1 MSIETH
7 VHRFIPGTTAGAPTL
22 LLLHGTGGDENS
34 LLPIA
39 ERIAPGA
46 AMLGVRGNVSEYGSN
61 RYFRRVAEGVFD
73 IEDLIKRTQE
83 LADFV
88 EAAAQRYSFALSSV
102 MAVGYSNGA
111 NIAASTLLLR
121 PGVIQRAVLFR
132 AMMPLEPEQPPR
144 LENTKVLMTAGT
156 FDDLIPKALT
166 ERLAEA
172 LRTAGAEV
180 TLAWQNVDHRLTQED
195 LNLAQKWIA
204 GQSGASKDA

>member
-7 VHRFIPGTTAGAPTL
+7 VHRFIPGKEAGAPTL

-39 ERIAPGA
+39 ERVAHGA

-73 IEDLIKRTQE
+73 IEDLIVRTHA

-88 EAAAQRYSFALSSV
+88 EAAAQRYQFALSSII
-102 MAVGYSNGA
+102 AVGYSNGA

-121 PGVIQRAVLFR
+121 PGVIQRAVLYR
-132 AMMPLEPEQPPR
+132 AMMPLEPEQPPV
-144 LENTKVLMTAGT
+144 LDETKVLMTAGA
-156 FDDLIPKALT
+156 FDDLIPKAST
-166 ERLAEA
+166 QRLAEA
-172 LRTAGAEV
+172 LRAAGAEV
-180 TLAWQNVDHRLTQED
+180 TLSWQNVDHRLTQED
-195 LNLAQKWIA
+195 LNAAQAWIA
-204 GQSGASKDA
+204 GLTNAAT